1 MKRPNSTKPTT
12 TILLLVLTLFSLSS
26 CQTPPQEPESLPAP
40 PPPNP
45 AVLQRVEFVS
55 IENGLLLTPEEYRKL
70 EQNIIEMRR
79 YIAELEIVLALYTGE
94 FHGTE

>member
-1 MKRPNSTKPTT
+1 MKRPNSAKPTT
-12 TILLLVLTLFSLSS
+12 TILLLALTLFSLS
-26 CQTPPQEPESLPAP
+26 CQTPPLETESLPAP

-55 IENGLLLTPEEYRKL
+55 IENGQLLTPEEYRKL
-70 EQNIIEMRR
+70 ELNIIEMRR
-79 YIAELEIVLALYTGE
+79 YIAELENVLALYTGE

>member
-1 MKRPNSTKPTT
+1 MKRPKSTKPTT
-12 TILLLVLTLFSLSS
+12 TILLVALTLFSLS
-26 CQTPPQEPESLPAP
+26 CQTPPPEPESLPAP

-70 EQNIIEMRR
+70 ELNIIEMRR
-79 YIAELEIVLALYTGE
+79 YIAELEIVLALYTGK

>member
-12 TILLLVLTLFSLSS
+12 TLLLLVLTLFSLSS
-26 CQTPPQEPESLPAP
+26 CQTSPEPESLPAP

-70 EQNIIEMRR
+70 ELNIIEMRR

-94 FHGTE
+94 FDGAE

>member
-12 TILLLVLTLFSLSS
+12 TLLLLALTLFSLSS
-26 CQTPPQEPESLPAP
+26 CQTPPEPESLPAP

-55 IENGLLLTPEEYRKL
+55 TENGLLLLTPEEYRKL
-70 EQNIIEMRR
+70 ELNIIEMRR

-94 FHGTE
+94 FDGTD

>member
-1 MKRPNSTKPTT
+1 MKRPNSAKPTT
-12 TILLLVLTLFSLSS
+12 TILLLALTLFSLS
-26 CQTPPQEPESLPAP
+26 CQTPPLEPESLPAP

-55 IENGLLLTPEEYRKL
+55 IENGVLLTHEEYRKL
-70 EQNIIEMRR
+70 ELNIIEMRR

-94 FHGTE
+94 FDGTE

>member
-1 MKRPNSTKPTT
+1 MKRPNSTKPITA
-12 TILLLVLTLFSLSS
+12 ILLLVLTLFSLS
-26 CQTPPQEPESLPAP
+26 CQTPPPEPESLPAP

-70 EQNIIEMRR
+70 ELNIIEMRR

-94 FHGTE
+94 FDGTE

>member
-1 MKRPNSTKPTT
+1 MQRANFIKPTT
-12 TILLLVLTLFSLSS
+12 TILLLALTLFSLS
-26 CQTPPQEPESLPAP
+26 CQTPPPLDPESLPAP

-70 EQNIIEMRR
+70 ELNIIEMRR

>member
-1 MKRPNSTKPTT
+1 MKRPNSAKPTT
-12 TILLLVLTLFSLSS
+12 TILLLALTLFSLSS
-26 CQTPPQEPESLPAP
+26 CQTSLQEPESLPAP

-45 AVLQRVEFVS
+45 AGLQRVEFVS

-70 EQNIIEMRR
+70 ELNIIEMRR

-94 FHGTE
+94 FDGTE